1 MHSAQS
7 IAMKNISIGF
17 NPILFKLSFSQFSLV
32 RKEVP
37 VLSVAWSSLS
47 RAQQTALEQQFPHLQ
62 ALRTEH
68 ITLCQACARA
78 ALNQS
83 PDFDVLEQRRA
94 AALAALQTAQQ
105 QAVVQ
110 AGVQPAYDCPL
121 CQDRGYVVLNGQRR
135 LCACRAAALA
145 ERGGQRVADLPCFA
159 DDTPSLIADD
169 RQRLGQARLRGLL
182 EAYVQAFPHNPKP
195 NFVLLGQTGLGK
207 TFFLGC
213 TARALRENG
222 HRVKYLSAYQ
232 LLELF
237 RAQHFGERHTLPALI
252 DVDFLAIDDL
262 GTEPI
267 YRNITLEYLQIL
279 LDERLRRHKH
289 TALTSNC
296 LPAQLTE
303 RYGERITSRLLDA
316 PTTDVYGLTGADL
329 RRQHR

>member
-1 MHSAQS
+1 M
-7 IAMKNISIGF
+7 
-17 NPILFKLSFSQFSLV
+17 
-32 RKEVP
+32 
-37 VLSVAWSSLS
+37 SVAWSSLS

-62 ALRTEH
+62 ALRAEYVA
-68 ITLCQACARA
+68 LCQACARA
-78 ALNQS
+78 ALEQA
-83 PDFDVLEQRRA
+83 PDFDALEQKRA
-94 AALAALQTAQQ
+94 AGLCALQEAQRHAAA
-105 QAVVQ
+105 QAQ
-110 AGVQPAYDCPL
+110 MRPAYDCPL

-145 ERGGQRVADLPCFA
+145 ERGGQPLAGLPCFA
-159 DDTPSLIADD
+159 DDTPSLIADEK
-169 RQRLGQARLRGLL
+169 QRLGQARLRGLL
-182 EAYVQAFPHNPKP
+182 EAYVQSFPHNAKP

-213 TARALRENG
+213 TARALREKG
-222 HRVKYLSAYQ
+222 RRVKYLSAYQ
-232 LLELF
+232 MLELF

-252 DVDFLAIDDL
+252 DVEFLAIDDL

-279 LDERLRRHKH
+279 LDERLRRRKH
-289 TALTSNC
+289 TAVTSNC

-303 RYGERITSRLLDA
+303 RYGERITSRLLDV